1 MCKRKFKNNLPVLII
16 EAGPRPHFLLVLLR
30 MKIICIKERNGKL
43 LRQFLTHTRLTAAFD
58 ETKLNF
64 IHTTFIIMKTI
75 PDTPMTT
82 ILIMNNSTNIYIQ

>member
-43 LRQFLTHTRLTAAFD
+43 LRQFLTNTRLTAAFD

-64 IHTTFIIMKTI
+64 IHTTFIMKTI